1 MKCIQQMFL
10 NNEQEDAD
18 AKSPGIFL
26 INLYLGWRHEEEIPF
41 MHQQD
46 AEDKWLREE
55 SNSLRSLKYT
65 G

>member
-10 NNEQEDAD
+10 NDEQEDAD
-18 AKSPGIFL
+18 AESPGIFL

-41 MHQQD
+41 IYS
-46 AEDKWLREE
+46 WI
-55 SNSLRSLKYT
+55 LKTNDWERKATSFIKYK